1 MLININSVGTIEF
14 RGRPIISTFWIL
26 ILLGMFLGVISGY
39 LIVRGDWYI
48 AAGLIAAVP
57 VLIALF
63 RYPLF
68 GVFLWLGLAQ
78 FLMVTQTTEIRMI
91 YWVIHRG
98 IPILSLGL
106 LLVKQIFLPDERRL
120 PKFGWS
126 ELAMVCYLIASLVSI
141 FFSQVEP
148 IPVVI
153 IFYDQIF
160 IAMCLYMLVYLSRPR
175 KKDLQ
180 ILVYVV
186 LFIAA
191 AQSLIGILSW
201 IAPGVLPD
209 YWLRWV
215 GLRTTGSL
223 SNPSVY
229 TAALLF
235 AGLILLQAGL
245 YQKKKGLQVL
255 YMTTFIVAGFCVFL
269 SLSRASWL
277 GGLLVGIGLT
287 FLYPKFM
294 LKFGLIVVVLA
305 ILAGSVLI
313 LGDSNM
319 IQDRFYSEE
328 SEASALSRLPV
339 TFASLRM
346 FSSKPVFGWGY
357 ANFDLFDRQ
366 FYDNTVGSFTADN
379 KDHASHNFFLT
390 ILAEQGLV
398 GFILYMTPFFLLLIQ
413 SVKNYSK
420 FSDRGLLGKNYLI
433 ILWLIMLNY
442 IVLNNF
448 VNLTVVY
455 GVGLWWITLGL
466 IASELYSNRFKWTMH
481 REGA

>member
-1 MLININSVGTIEF
+1 MLISINSVGTLEF
-14 RGRPIISTFWIL
+14 RGRPIISTFWL
-26 ILLGMFLGVISGY
+26 LVLLGLFLGVISGY

-48 AAGLIAAVP
+48 AVGLIAAVP
-57 VLIALF
+57 VLITLF

-78 FLMVTQTTEIRMI
+78 FLMVTPTTEIRLI

-106 LLVKQIFLPDERRL
+106 LLVKQIFLPEERRL
-120 PKFGWS
+120 PKLGWS
-126 ELAMVCYLIASLVSI
+126 ELAMVGYLIATLGSI
-141 FFSQVEP
+141 FFSQDDS

-153 IFYDQIF
+153 LLYDRVL
-160 IAMCLYMLVYLSRPR
+160 IAMCLYLLVYLSRPR
-175 KKDLQ
+175 EKDLH
-180 ILVYVV
+180 ILIYVV

-201 IAPGVLPD
+201 IAPGVLPN

-215 GLRTTGSL
+215 GSRTIGSL

-235 AGLILLQAGL
+235 AGLILFQAGL
-245 YQKKKGLQVL
+245 YQKKKRLKVL
-255 YMTTFIVAGFCVFL
+255 YIATFIVAGFCVFL

-287 FLYPKFM
+287 FIYPRFM
-294 LKFGLIVVVLA
+294 LRFGLIVVVLA
-305 ILAGSVLI
+305 ILAGSFLI
-313 LGDSNM
+313 LGESTM

-328 SEASALSRLPV
+328 SESSALSRLPV
-339 TFASLRM
+339 TIASLRM

-357 ANFDLFDRQ
+357 GNFDRFDRQ

-398 GFILYMTPFFLLLIQ
+398 GFLLYMAPLFILLVKSIRKYPKLSEKGFFGRNFI
-413 SVKNYSK
+413 
-420 FSDRGLLGKNYLI
+420 I
-433 ILWLIMLNY
+433 ILWLIMVNL

-466 IASELYSNRFKWTMH
+466 IASILNSNRYNWNMH